1 MCAEIV
7 SVVNQVFRY
16 ALDSLSMSTAT
27 EIDEVK
33 PQFKQNYN
41 SFLLSSLFRPTLRSL
56 PTDNPGKRNAIFNI
70 FRALKNLNANSVKEL
85 SQQ

>member
-27 EIDEVK
+27 EGDEVK

-41 SFLLSSLFRPTLRSL
+41 SWVFFCLHFLDQHCEAYQLIIQAREMLFL
-56 PTDNPGKRNAIFNI
+56 IFLEPW
-70 FRALKNLNANSVKEL
+70 RT
-85 SQQ
+85 

>member
-1 MCAEIV
+1 MCAEVV

-27 EIDEVK
+27 QRDEVK
-33 PQFKQNYN
+33 PQFKQKLQQLG
-41 SFLLSSLFRPTLRSL
+41 FLLSSLFRPTLRSL
-56 PTDNPGKRNAIFNI
+56 ATDNPGKRNAIFNI
-70 FRALKNLNANSVKEL
+70 FRALKNLNEL

>member
-1 MCAEIV
+1 MCAEVV

-27 EIDEVK
+27 QRDEVK
-33 PQFKQNYN
+33 PQFMQKLQHLG
-41 SFLLSSLFRPTLRSL
+41 FLLSSLFRPTLRSL
-56 PTDNPGKRNAIFNI
+56 PPDNPGKRNANFNI
-70 FRALKNLNANSVKEL
+70 FRALKNLNEV